1 MSDIREKNE
10 MKLSELDMKKNFF
23 IEQLHKR
30 NFYQTEGLTYNELK
44 HKLAT
49 IKAMEIDI
57 SKDENKFF

>member
-1 MSDIREKNE
+1 